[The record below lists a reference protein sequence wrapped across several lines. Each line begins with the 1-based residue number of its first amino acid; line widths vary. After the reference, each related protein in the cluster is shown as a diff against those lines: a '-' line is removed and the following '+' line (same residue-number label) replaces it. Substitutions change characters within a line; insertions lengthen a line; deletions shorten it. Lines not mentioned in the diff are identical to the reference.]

1 MTALAP
7 QPLLEVTDLSVR
19 FATSGLAVT
28 AVNDVSFKLNRGET
42 LAIVGESGSGK
53 STTGLAIMGLID
65 LDEGNHLSGSIRL
78 RRKDGTFCELLAM
91 SDRDLRNVRGN
102 DIGMI
107 FQEPM
112 SSLNPV
118 HTVGT
123 QIVEALRQHQKIDG
137 KAARDRAR
145 ELLADL
151 GIPNASRCIDSYP
164 HQLSGGMRQRIMIA
178 IALSGNPSI
187 LVADEPTTALDA
199 TIQAQILELLQ
210 VIQQREK
217 MAMIFITHNL
227 GVVAE
232 IAQRAIVMYAGEV
245 AEELPVRELFGGAR
259 MPYTK
264 ALLRSIPQLTTGTQS
279 QLETIPG
286 VPPNLTNKPPGCAF
300 EPRCG
305 HSVTGRCDVQHP
317 LLDAVAAEHSVRCLR
332 WRDLGANV

>member
-1 MTALAP
+1 
-7 QPLLEVTDLSVR
+7 
-19 FATSGLAVT
+19 
-28 AVNDVSFKLNRGET
+28 
-42 LAIVGESGSGK
+42 
-53 STTGLAIMGLID
+53 
-65 LDEGNHLSGSIRL
+65 
-78 RRKDGTFCELLAM
+78 
-91 SDRDLRNVRGN
+91 
-102 DIGMI
+102 
-107 FQEPM
+107 
-112 SSLNPV
+112 
-118 HTVGT
+118 
-123 QIVEALRQHQKIDG
+123 
-137 KAARDRAR
+137 
-145 ELLADL
+145 
-151 GIPNASRCIDSYP
+151 
-164 HQLSGGMRQRIMIA
+164 
-178 IALSGNPSI
+178 
-187 LVADEPTTALDA
+187 VADEPTTALDA

-259 MPYTK
+259 MHYTK

-317 LLDAVAAEHSVRCLR
+317 LLDTVAAEHSVRCLR